1 MQKQEINQWFDAFNE
16 SFGLSVE
23 NSPSLQLLKELPE
36 KEFKGQEK
44 VVTKPKFFKRWLA
57 RFRRSKLEPFV
68 SQEDAE
74 EVISCCLC
82 AMEVMYGIHLNT
94 PYSVKVSH
102 TCKDGTV
109 LDIKN
114 MPELNAD
121 EKRRKRQLKWVK
133 KRQKKEGMIIV
144 LRSAPYISVAV
155 AFLEKYIEAKV
166 SKAKALEIEEKKD
179 RERETQWNKRKPHI
193 TVWLTA
199 NCLYNMGELEYAKK
213 YVRDHQKGENTEVFD
228 GICSE
233 WGIPWDV
240 EGKKMN
246 QLLRLLDR

>member
-1 MQKQEINQWFDAFNE
+1 MQKQETNQWFDAFNE

-36 KEFKGQEK
+36 KEFKEQEK
-44 VVTKPKFFKRWLA
+44 VVTKPKFLKRWHA
-57 RFRRSKLEPFV
+57 RFRRSELGPFI

-82 AMEVMYGIHLNT
+82 AMEVMYGIRLNT

-109 LDIKN
+109 LDIEN
-114 MPELNAD
+114 MPELCAD
-121 EKRRKRQLKWVK
+121 EKKRKRHLKWVK

-144 LRSAPYISVAV
+144 LRSAPYISVAI
-155 AFLEKYIEAKV
+155 AFLEKYVEAKV

-179 RERETQWNKRKPHI
+179 CEWETQWNERKSHI
-193 TVWLTA
+193 TVWLVA

-213 YVRDHQKGENTEVFD
+213 YVRDHQKGENPEVFD
-228 GICSE
+228 GICSK

-240 EGKKMN
+240 AGKKMN
-246 QLLRLLDR
+246 ELLRLLDR